1 MRALMLIFA
10 ALMLVPAL
18 ALCAEGDPLLSVD
31 ELMTLTDSY
40 EAFLVDV
47 EELAM
52 AKGLLSEQER
62 EAWHDAQLG
71 DFYQNGGY
79 GSILINY
86 TPGILGFVREE
97 DTLLILQAPLTGG
110 YTLEL
115 ETMRR
120 FIPQDS
126 SLSGLMLNLSLIGA
140 DGVPVNA
147 KYTFSATSGVFLKWD
162 ALLGSYTTVGANAVS
177 DGETVVWS
185 GQTPMPEANDPF
197 ITISITDAQTGEAL
211 PGASMLLTV
220 DGEGYIVGEDA
231 LSGE

>member
-1 MRALMLIFA
+1 MRVFLLILA
-10 ALMLVPAL
+10 AVLLVPMP

-31 ELMTLTDSY
+31 ELMTLTASY
-40 EAFLVDV
+40 EAFLTDV
-47 EELAM
+47 EELAI

-86 TPGILGFVREE
+86 TPGILSFVREE

-120 FIPQDS
+120 FTPEDS

-147 KYTFSATSGVFLKWD
+147 QYTFSATSGVFLKWD
-162 ALLGSYTTVGANAVS
+162 AHLGAYTTVGANASS

-185 GQTPMPEANDPF
+185 GQTPLPEANDPF
-197 ITISITDAQTGEAL
+197 ITLSITDAQTGEAISS
-211 PGASMLLTV
+211 ASLLLTV
-220 DGEGYIVGEDA
+220 DGDGYIVGEDA
-231 LSGE
+231 LGGE